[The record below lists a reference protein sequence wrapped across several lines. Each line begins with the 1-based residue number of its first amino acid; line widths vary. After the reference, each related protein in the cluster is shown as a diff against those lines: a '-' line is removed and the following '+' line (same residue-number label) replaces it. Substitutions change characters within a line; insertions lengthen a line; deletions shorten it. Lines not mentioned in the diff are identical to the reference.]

1 MRNTYVITSNG
12 ELYHHGVKGMKW
24 GVRRYQNTDGS
35 LTPAGK
41 RRYYDTP
48 ELNKQKSELESLKA
62 RKAESAK
69 AYNNA
74 ASTYNMLPTRNNK
87 VIALKAR
94 ERYQTNDK
102 AYRRA
107 KLQYDADKE
116 AARIREKGIEFEKKS
131 KHRLK
136 LEEQYKG
143 LGMTDEQAQAAA
155 NKRIRTEKILAASAA
170 MTVAACATYIAV
182 KERKRRI
189 DGVIKAGEMLQRI
202 EMTDTEGKL
211 YDVFYASKGDHDNK
225 RYLNLLGATRQKQTG
240 EAFVMKLGANSDMKI
255 ASQDKAVKTFK
266 DLYNNDSEFKDS
278 IRLWVGSNKETL
290 NDRQARGLYE
300 RFNAGLVRLNK
311 MGTGADTKFYNALK
325 KAGYGA
331 VQDINDMKF
340 SGYAAKNPL
349 IVFDNSNSNIM
360 VQSVSKITENL
371 GKKGNVELG
380 KALGEHSVQKFMT
393 KYGPLSAA
401 ALAGKAAVSY
411 VSDPRKEF
419 QDNTNKK

>member
-1 MRNTYVITSNG
+1 MRNTYIITSNG
-12 ELYHHGVKGMKW
+12 ELYHWGIKGMKW

-48 ELNKQKSELESLKA
+48 ELNKQKSELAELKKQMVTNNKAYEKAYNKAAFVPTKSNYKELKILSDKNIESQKA
-62 RKAESAK
+62 YKKAK
-69 AYNNA
+69 AY
-74 ASTYNMLPTRNNK
+74 
-87 VIALKAR
+87 
-94 ERYQTNDK
+94 
-102 AYRRA
+102 
-107 KLQYDADKE
+107 YDVDKE

-143 LGMTDEQAQAAA
+143 LGMSDEQAQAAA

-211 YDVFYASKGDHDNK
+211 HDVFYASKGDHDNK
-225 RYLNLLGATRQKQTG
+225 RYFNLLGATRQKQTG
-240 EAFVMKLGANSDMKI
+240 EAFVMRLRANSDIKV
-255 ASQDKAVKTFK
+255 ASQDRAVKTFK
-266 DLYNNDSEFKDS
+266 DLYNNDSEFKRTIKSFLD
-278 IRLWVGSNKETL
+278 GGDTL
-290 NDRQARGLYE
+290 NDRQARGIYE
-300 RFNAGLVRLNK
+300 RFNAQLVDLNK